1 MDQFFFL
8 CIGCALLTY
17 SLAHLYRLIA
27 NALQI
32 VDTPNHRSA
41 HQGLVPTGAG
51 VSFVL
56 VFWAAFFLVSDQE
69 VLTDSSIVVYR
80 LIPALVVVATIGFID
95 DYHALSWKFR
105 FTVHVLCC
113 CYIVW
118 VTGLPGLNF
127 LGVHVDLGFVGMAIA
142 VLGLIWLLNLYNF
155 MDGIDGIASLQAIFV
170 CLAGALLGS
179 LWGADWALVQMCLVL
194 GAACLGFL
202 VFNWPQASL
211 FLGDAGSVPLGFL
224 LAAMSLAFASSGGIE
239 WLTCWLILLGV
250 FIVDASTTLCWR
262 ILKGQPFL
270 QAHNLHGYQRL
281 SRHWKSHTRVLVLLM
296 AINLFWLLPLAY
308 LAMLSPEYSV
318 IWLICAYF
326 PLVAGVLKTYKLP

>member
-1 MDQFFFL
+1 
-8 CIGCALLTY
+8 
-17 SLAHLYRLIA
+17 LIA
-27 NALQI
+27 TFIAVVLLSVVLCAAYRALARRFNI
-32 VDTPNHRSA
+32 VDVPNERSA
-41 HQGLVPTGAG
+41 HNRLVPRGGGIGLIGAFG
-51 VSFVL
+51 FGCVWLMTTSSLPSETVVVIGLTFLLLL
-56 VFWAAFFLVSDQE
+56 VGAIDDQRNLS
-69 VLTDSSIVVYR
+69 VATR
-80 LIPALVVVATIGFID
+80 LICYTICSAVAVYYLLPEAPMAWLAPAVIYL
-95 DYHALSWKFR
+95 LWS
-105 FTVHVLCC
+105 
-113 CYIVW
+113 
-118 VTGLPGLNF
+118 
-127 LGVHVDLGFVGMAIA
+127 
-142 VLGLIWLLNLYNF
+142 LNLYNF